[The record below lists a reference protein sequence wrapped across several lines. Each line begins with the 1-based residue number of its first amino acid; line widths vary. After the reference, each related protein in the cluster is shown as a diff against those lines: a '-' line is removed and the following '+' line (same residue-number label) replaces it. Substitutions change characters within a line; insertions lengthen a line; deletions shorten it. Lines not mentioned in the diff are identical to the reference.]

1 MYLFGSTI
9 NIELTAL
16 LTCALL
22 CKVEAWVTLVS
33 KTDTD
38 YNDRGTDK
46 RLDDSISLP
55 QTSDLTFTSI

>member
-22 CKVEAWVTLVS
+22 CKVEAWFTLIS

-46 RLDDSISLP
+46 RLDDSISVA